1 MRFGRWTLCLSLILL
16 FIVPSLAAQEATPE
30 VSDGCPEASINVVAT
45 VGMIADVVSEIGGS
59 CVQVTA
65 MMGPGVDPHLYTA
78 TEGDVELLFF
88 ADIIFYGGLNLEA
101 RMTDVF
107 AQVREG
113 LDKPTIPVSEHI
125 PADLIR
131 TEAQYNAPDPHV
143 WMDVMLWKYAAEA
156 IRDGLSEYMPE
167 QSAYFARNAE
177 TYFIEMEELD
187 AYVYQQIQRIPEE
200 RRVLMTAHDA
210 FQYYSHAYDI
220 EVHAP
225 QGITTEAEV
234 GVQDIRSTIELL
246 VTRGIPTIFVESSVS
261 PDVVEAIV
269 EGARARGLEISIGG
283 SLYSDAMGEAGT
295 PEGTYLGMIR
305 ANTDTIVA
313 GLLGEANQGQNP

>member
-1 MRFGRWTLCLSLILL
+1 MSFRPWTLCLSLIFL
-16 FIVPSLAAQEATPE
+16 FIVHPLEAQETTPE
-30 VSDGCPEASINVVAT
+30 PLSGCSEPSINVVAT
-45 VGMIADVVSEIGGS
+45 VGMIADVVSEIGAN

-101 RMTDVF
+101 RMSDVF
-107 AQVREG
+107 EQVREG
-113 LDKPTIPVSEHI
+113 LEKPTIPVSERI
-125 PADLIR
+125 PDDLIL
-131 TEAQYNAPDPHV
+131 TEPQFNAPDPHV
-143 WMDVMLWKYAAEA
+143 WMDIMLWKYAAEA
-156 IRDGLSEYMPE
+156 IRDGLSEFMPE
-167 QSAYFARNAE
+167 QSDYFAWNADAYFV
-177 TYFIEMEELD
+177 EMEDLD
-187 AYVYQQIQRIPEE
+187 AYVRQQIQRIPEE
-200 RRVLMTAHDA
+200 RRVLVTAHDA

-234 GVQDIRSTIELL
+234 GVQDIRSTIDLL
-246 VTRGIPTIFVESSVS
+246 TQRGIPTIFVESSVS

-269 EGARARGLEISIGG
+269 EGARARGLDLSIGG

-313 GLLGEANQGQNP
+313 GLLGVE